1 MTIGPVVNRY
11 DEVRQQFLSTVKNN
25 ARVVRRSE
33 NVSRHTVCR
42 SRVPTQNRI
51 GHARGC
57 SLYFLEMIGARTAQY
72 AAVVHG
78 GEQIGRHVNR

>member
-1 MTIGPVVNRY
+1 MIGPVVNRFDDVST
-11 DEVRQQFLSTVKNN
+11 DESTVKNI
-25 ARVVRRSE
+25 ARVVRRGE
-33 NVSRHTVCR
+33 NMSRHTVCR

-72 AAVVHG
+72 APVVHG
-78 GEQIGRHVNR
+78 GELI

>member
-1 MTIGPVVNRY
+1 MRLHLNTGVNHQ
-11 DEVRQQFLSTVKNN
+11 VFSTFVTVKNI
-25 ARVVRRSE
+25 ARVVRRGE

>member
-1 MTIGPVVNRY
+1 MRLRTPCFTAFNSTFVTFV
-11 DEVRQQFLSTVKNN
+11 TVKNI
-25 ARVVRRSE
+25 ARVVRRGE
-33 NVSRHTVCR
+33 NMSRHTVCR

-78 GEQIGRHVNR
+78 GAQI

>member
-1 MTIGPVVNRY
+1 MIGPVVNRFDDVST
-11 DEVRQQFLSTVKNN
+11 DESTVKNI
-25 ARVVRRSE
+25 ARVVRRGE

-57 SLYFLEMIGARTAQY
+57 SLYLHEMIGARTAQY

-78 GEQIGRHVNR
+78 GAQI